1 MSIERPHH
9 AYRFLVA
16 SRLPE
21 AAAQIRGVF
30 AEYGLACACEPVA
43 DHATPAAAL
52 AATLEDG
59 AWDALILI
67 DPPEGL
73 SPVAGAAGLPV
84 IVLEHP
90 ERVDELARLLTR
102 DRERVQVLEEEL
114 ERAHRLALQAE
125 AASASKSRFLA
136 HMTHELRTPLNGIV
150 SMSALALRT
159 DLASQ
164 QRHYLEVVQSSAEI
178 LQELIGDVLD
188 FGRIEANK
196 LQLGHEIFS
205 LRELMDQIADLTAAP
220 VSRKPVELLFHVH
233 NDMPSWVT
241 GDALRV
247 RQVLLNL
254 IGNAIKFTEQGEIR
268 VEARPLHVSPRM
280 TEIEISVTD
289 TGIGIPPDRQAHIF
303 DSYEQAGADA
313 NLRAGGSGL
322 GLAISKRLVSAMGG
336 HLSVQST
343 SGEGSRFTLTL
354 AFASPD
360 EQHSPTYPES
370 LHGLRVLVVDD
381 NVTNRRILH
390 DMVTGF
396 GCECREVRDGPA
408 ALRMLDFAA
417 RGSQPFDVV
426 LLDDEMPQ
434 MGGLDVLRAMHQYPA
449 LQEIEIVVM
458 TSVARLPAVI
468 EQESLGWA
476 AYLTKPVS
484 QSQLLDILMSLFGD
498 PGVAIEGPSGD
509 AAGALALPLPG
520 TGGTACRILVAEDN
534 AINQRV
540 ARAILEHAGHQ
551 VTFAENGHA
560 VLEALEH
567 DDFDMVLMDIQ
578 MPDMDGLEATAQIRA
593 REGMR
598 NLPVIAMTAHAMKGD
613 RERFLAA
620 GMNDYIR
627 KPVRI
632 DEVLS
637 VIARFAPS
645 RPPGEEACEG
655 WEDRVDRENR
665 EDQEDREDRE
675 DRAA

>member
-1 MSIERPHH
+1 MNLERPHH

-16 SRLPE
+16 SRLPD
-21 AAAQIRGVF
+21 AAAQVRGVF
-30 AEYGLACACEPVA
+30 AEYGLSCACEPVA
-43 DHATPAAAL
+43 DHASLPAAS
-52 AATLEDG
+52 EDG
-59 AWDALILI
+59 AWDALLLI
-67 DPPEGL
+67 DPPESL
-73 SPVAGAAGLPV
+73 SPIAGAAGAAGLAV
-84 IVLEHP
+84 IVLEEI
-90 ERVDELARLLTR
+90 ERLDAFVHLLTR
-102 DRERVQVLEEEL
+102 GGERVQVLEEEL
-114 ERAHRLALQAE
+114 ERAHRMTLQAE

-150 SMSALALRT
+150 GMTALALRT
-159 DLASQ
+159 DLAPE
-164 QRHYLEVVQSSAEI
+164 QRHYLEIVQSSAEI

-196 LQLGHEIFS
+196 LQLDHETFS
-205 LRELMDQIADLTAAP
+205 LRELMDQIADLTATP

-233 NDMPSWVT
+233 NDVPAWLT

-268 VEARPLHVSPRM
+268 VETRPLHVSPRM
-280 TEIEISVTD
+280 SEIEISVTD
-289 TGIGIPPDRQAHIF
+289 TGIGIPPEAQDHIF
-303 DSYEQAGADA
+303 DSYEQAGADPGR
-313 NLRAGGSGL
+313 RAGGSGL
-322 GLAISKRLVSAMGG
+322 GLAISKRLAQAMGG

-343 SGEGSRFTLTL
+343 PGEGSRFTLTL
-354 AFASPD
+354 AFTSATG
-360 EQHSPTYPES
+360 EHAPTYPES
-370 LHGLRVLVVDD
+370 LCDLRVLVVDD

-417 RGSQPFDVV
+417 RGSRPFDVV

-449 LQEIEIVVM
+449 LQEIEVVIL
-458 TSVARLPAVI
+458 TSVARLPVVI

-498 PGVAIEGPSGD
+498 PGTAIEGPSGE

-520 TGGTACRILVAEDN
+520 AVDTACRILVAEDN

-540 ARAILEHAGHQ
+540 ARAILENAGHQ
-551 VTFAENGHA
+551 VTFAENGRA
-560 VLEALEH
+560 AIEALEREV
-567 DDFDMVLMDIQ
+567 FDMVLMDMQ
-578 MPDMDGLEATAQIRA
+578 MPDMDGLAATAEIRA
-593 REGMR
+593 REALRG
-598 NLPVIAMTAHAMKGD
+598 LPVIAMTAHAMKGD

-620 GMNDYIR
+620 GMDDYIR

-637 VIARFAPS
+637 VIARFARS
-645 RPPGEEACEG
+645 RPKGEEKPESCEA
-655 WEDRVDRENR
+655 REAR
-665 EDQEDREDRE
+665 ESQEAREDREDRE